1 MKKDV
6 LKVGT
11 LLTDN
16 GKMGIISK
24 VVEIGQ
30 LRPEVPIVSWRA
42 NYEITYVDGTTLLL
56 SCKALEAMVRNGV
69 VILLE
74 TATTLLPPS
83 FSSLIP
89 ATTGEGND
97 EY

>member
-56 SCKALEAMVRNGV
+56 SCKALEGMVKNGV
-69 VILLE
+69 VVLLE
-74 TATTLLPPS
+74 TATTHLPPS

-89 ATTGEGND
+89 AATGESED
-97 EY
+97 ES

>member
-11 LLTDN
+11 LLVDN
-16 GKMGIISK
+16 DKLGIISK

-56 SCKALEAMVRNGV
+56 SCKALEAMIRNGV
-69 VILLE
+69 IVLHE
-74 TATTLLPPS
+74 TTTTVLPPS

-89 ATTGEGND
+89 SRPLEDND
-97 EY
+97 ED

>member
-11 LLTDN
+11 LLIDN

-56 SCKALEAMVRNGV
+56 SCKTLEAMVRNGV
-69 VILLE
+69 VTLLE
-74 TATTLLPPS
+74 TTTTHLPHS
-83 FSSLIP
+83 FSSLVST
-89 ATTGEGND
+89 AGVDD
-97 EY
+97 E

>member
-56 SCKALEAMVRNGV
+56 SCKALEGMVKNGV
-69 VILLE
+69 VVLLE
-74 TATTLLPPS
+74 TATTHLPPS

-89 ATTGEGND
+89 TTTGEGED
-97 EY
+97 ES